1 MSIDAH
7 VHVAPHK
14 DDLGGRQDA
23 SVETFLAAFDA
34 SPLDRVILLPIEPCI
49 STDFVA
55 QAALHRPDKILIL
68 GSVDPHHGA
77 EAVSR
82 FDWMRAE
89 LSVRGLKLHP
99 RRQRIDMNLL
109 PVLQELTSRAA
120 RYGLPLLIDSF
131 PYGKTA
137 TTDTTLELI
146 AALGERV
153 PEAKIIIAHMGG
165 LRVLEALNVAR
176 TNYTMFFDIS
186 LIYSVYRGSH
196 IEQDIFYAIR
206 RLGADRCL
214 YGSDYPDA
222 GLTQSYEDMRTALD
236 QHGFGAADLDQVFG
250 NTAAELFCVT

>member
-1 MSIDAH
+1 MIIDAH
-7 VHVAPHK
+7 AHVAPHK
-14 DDLGGRQDA
+14 EDLGARQDA
-23 SVETFLAAFDA
+23 SVETFLAEFDA
-34 SPLDRVILLPIEPCI
+34 SPLDRVILLPIEPYI
-49 STDFVA
+49 STEFAA
-55 QAALHRPDKILIL
+55 QAASHRPRKIFIL
-68 GSVDPHHGA
+68 GSVDPHRGT
-77 EAVSR
+77 EAVRR
-82 FDWMRAE
+82 FDWMRTE
-89 LSVRGLKLHP
+89 LQVRGLKLHP

-109 PVLQELTSRAA
+109 PVLQELTSCAA
-120 RYGLPLLIDSF
+120 RYDLPVLIDSF
-131 PYGKTA
+131 PYGKTV
-137 TTDTTLELI
+137 TTDSTLELI

-222 GLTQSYEDMRTALD
+222 GLTQAYEDMRKALD
-236 QHGFGAADLDQVFG
+236 QRGFGGADLDQIFG
-250 NTAAELFCVT
+250 KTAAELFCVA